1 MSKKQLDL
9 SLYLVT
15 DRTLTHGRDI
25 CNIAEQAAQGG
36 VTCVQLRE
44 KDCDTGE
51 FVLIAQQL
59 KLILD
64 TYNIP
69 LIINDRID
77 VALAVDA
84 AGVHIGQ
91 NDMPY
96 QLARKLMGDDKIIG
110 LSIETIEEAQAANLL
125 DVDYIGISPIFSTT
139 TKNDI
144 KTPFGIEGAKKVVEL
159 SRHPSVAIGGINL
172 ANTTD
177 VMSTGIDG
185 IAVVSAIVSAA
196 NPQESTQELLNKISQ
211 SKINR

>member
-1 MSKKQLDL
+1 MLFRS
-9 SLYLVT
+9 
-15 DRTLTHGRDI
+15 
-25 CNIAEQAAQGG
+25 
-36 VTCVQLRE
+36 
-44 KDCDTGE
+44 DCDTGE
-51 FVLIAQQL
+51 FILIAQQL
-59 KLILD
+59 KQILD